1 MVSVPVIFI
10 SSVLAW
16 NPFLSMNTPDCFRLR
31 LKSEGMRGYSSVARE
46 GGGGSTPYNGLDG
59 EVPPDRSIFFRLQ
72 LQSNPVNSEH

>member
-16 NPFLSMNTPDCFRLR
+16 NPFLSINTPDCFRLR

-46 GGGGSTPYNGLDG
+46 GGGGGVLL
-59 EVPPDRSIFFRLQ
+59 IMA
-72 LQSNPVNSEH
+72 